1 MTLCSAPGGRERSIS
16 MLPDAQTLFD
26 AGRLI
31 QWALR
36 PHARPATEEEDQR
49 LIDRYRD
56 QVAFRECVQS
66 ICRGLGIAVA
76 AVGQRG
82 VALAPDDDS
91 VFAMTA
97 EAYVRS
103 ATAEHRLTSGFT
115 RLGI

>member
-36 PHARPATEEEDQR
+36 PHARPATEEEYQY

-56 QVAFRECVQS
+56 QVPFRECVQAV
-66 ICRGLGIAVA
+66 CRGLGVAVTA
-76 AVGQRG
+76 AGQRG
-82 VALAPDDDS
+82 VLLKPDHDLVLS
-91 VFAMTA
+91 ITA
-97 EAYVRS
+97 RDYS
-103 ATAEHRLTSGFT
+103 ASCHAEHRPQYP
-115 RLGI
+115 